1 MALRIPLCYGDRRL
15 FFFLC
20 RIQPAMMMI
29 IKPFFTSFLDNIVHH
44 FPLVYNRYVVRMRF
58 FYINDHCFFIENISV
73 SFLTF
78 SLLTNIYGYGWQE
91 YTLDTKYNNV
101 VLLKRWME
109 RIQNSMHFHIAAL
122 QYRIAEVW
130 PNIQHWPISL
140 LFEDSPKLK

>member
-1 MALRIPLCYGDRRL
+1 MPICYGDRRL

-58 FYINDHCFFIENISV
+58 FLHQWPLLFYWKHICLILDVFITHEQLRIWS
-73 SFLTF
+73 
-78 SLLTNIYGYGWQE
+78 QE
-91 YTLDTKYNNV
+91 YTLDTKYNNF

-109 RIQNSMHFHIAAL
+109 RIQNSMHFHITAL
-122 QYRIAEVW
+122 QYRIAEFW
-130 PNIQHWPISL
+130 PCIQHWPISL
-140 LFEDSPKLK
+140 RFEDPKLK